1 MENFQTNKQ
10 TKTLKHKMTFKDVSF
25 ILVLNSS
32 HYYTIFTLKTT
43 GGSGVIKL
51 KGLRITDALEW
62 LARFDKG
69 IGRVV

>member
-1 MENFQTNKQ
+1 M
-10 TKTLKHKMTFKDVSF
+10 
-25 ILVLNSS
+25 
-32 HYYTIFTLKTT
+32 

-62 LARFDKG
+62 FARFDKG